1 MQHAADSRRP
11 EGRRRRVRSGL
22 EKPLLG
28 EAQNFRAGD
37 DALGCNRD
45 ARRIARRARAG
56 SMALREASMKPSYLI
71 LGLALLAGCTPSIYM
86 VKPGEDSIKCGDHLA
101 DGIGHIKMAFDYRCI
116 KDARAQGYVCANP
129 DVREACRTP
138 L

>member
-1 MQHAADSRRP
+1 M
-11 EGRRRRVRSGL
+11 RSGP

-37 DALGCNRD
+37 DAVGCNRD

-56 SMALREASMKPSYLI
+56 SMALREASMKRSYLI

-86 VKPGEDSIKCGDHLA
+86 VKPGEETIKCGDHMVGGVGL
-101 DGIGHIKMAFDYRCI
+101 IKMALDYRCI
-116 KDARAQGYVCANP
+116 KDARANGYECVNP
-129 DVREACRTP
+129 EKREACRTP